1 MSVVLA
7 ILSVLAVWSLLAVLI
22 VGLLLIRKTLES
34 VRVTL
39 ERVAMGVRA
48 IEKETEPLG
57 PRALRFIEHFTG
69 TLGHLAALPDGLT
82 AIDRELQRIGRIG

>member
-1 MSVVLA
+1 MMLVLT
-7 ILSVLAVWSLLAVLI
+7 ILSVLALWSLLALLI

-48 IEKETEPLG
+48 IETETAPLG
-57 PRALRFIEHFTG
+57 RLALRFIQ
-69 TLGHLAALPDGLT
+69 HLNDAVGSAAALPDGLM
-82 AIDRELQRIGRIG
+82 AIDGELQRIGRIG